1 MVLFCLSHTSEH
13 PPPPRPTQLPSVY
26 YPAWIFPK
34 CDTEGQ
40 FTPRLVYVLWGIPSL
55 CMVLYSESSTCYIP
69 SICQVLD
76 SYPKYSIWVCNYT
89 LHILATAY
97 FLPASLRESS
107 KPEEQIQMV
116 LSLASSIQNSRWQD
130 FIWKRTRLTQHLFL
144 LTSHFYD
151 QRFWSFPPLLSR
163 KNTTPELH
171 GKRLSIIWGK
181 YLICFHR
188 HAEEDSL
195 AVRS

>member
-1 MVLFCLSHTSEH
+1 MFCEETLPFAWFSIQKVPRATFHPFAKSWTLIHTYLSM
-13 PPPPRPTQLPSVY
+13 Q
-26 YPAWIFPK
+26 
-34 CDTEGQ
+34 
-40 FTPRLVYVLWGIPSL
+40 
-55 CMVLYSESSTCYIP
+55 
-69 SICQVLD
+69 
-76 SYPKYSIWVCNYT
+76 
-89 LHILATAY
+89 LHITHTGNSIL
-97 FLPASLRESS
+97 LPASLRESS

-195 AVRS
+195 AARS

>member
-13 PPPPRPTQLPSVY
+13 PPPPPRPT
-26 YPAWIFPK
+26 PK
-34 CDTEGQ
+34 YLLSCVN
-40 FTPRLVYVLWGIPSL
+40 FSKMWHWGAIHTLPSL
-55 CMVLYSESSTCYIP
+55 CFVRKPFPLHGSLFRKFHVLHSIHLP
-69 SICQVLD
+69 SLGLLSIL
-76 SYPKYSIWVCNYT
+76 IWVCNYT

-97 FLPASLRESS
+97 FSRPLRESS